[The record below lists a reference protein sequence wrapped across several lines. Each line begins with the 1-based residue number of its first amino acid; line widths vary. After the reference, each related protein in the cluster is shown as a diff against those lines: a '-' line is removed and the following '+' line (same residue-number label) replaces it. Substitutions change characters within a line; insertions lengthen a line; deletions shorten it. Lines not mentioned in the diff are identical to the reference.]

1 MPPPVLYYIRHGET
15 DWNVEGRLQGR
26 CDIPINAQ
34 GRTQADLCGG
44 ILRDLLARDAINPA
58 SLDFVSSPL
67 GRTCETMERLR
78 AVLRLDPATYR
89 TDPRLIEVSFGQWEG
104 FTLAELG
111 ARLPDEIAA
120 RERDKWNFTPPDA
133 ESYAAMSRR
142 MREWYDTLT
151 RDTVAVAHGG
161 TFRGLIVQ
169 LGLASEQEAPF
180 LDVAQGVVYVIQ
192 QDSMA
197 RYA

>member
-15 DWNVEGRLQGR
+15 DWNVEARLQGR
-26 CDIPINAQ
+26 RDIPINSK
-34 GRTQADLCGG
+34 GRAQADRCGEV
-44 ILRDLLARDAINPA
+44 LRDLLARDAIDPA
-58 SLDFVSSPL
+58 GLDFVSSPL
-67 GRTCETMERLR
+67 GRTRETMERLR
-78 AVLRLDPATYR
+78 AVQRLDPAAYR
-89 TDPRLIEVSFGQWEG
+89 VDPRLIEVGFGQWEG
-104 FTLAELG
+104 FTLADLG
-111 ARLPDEIAA
+111 TRFPDAIAA
-120 RERDKWNFTPPDA
+120 RDRDKWNFTPPDA
-133 ESYAAMSRR
+133 ESYATMSRR

-169 LGLASEQEAPF
+169 LGIASAQEAPF

-192 QDSMA
+192 PGSMA

>member
-15 DWNVEGRLQGR
+15 DWNVEGRLQGQ
-26 CDIPINAQ
+26 CDIPINAK

-67 GRTCETMERLR
+67 GRTRETMDRLR
-78 AVLRLDPATYR
+78 AVLQLDPATYR

-111 ARLPDEIAA
+111 ARFPDAIAA

-133 ESYAAMSRR
+133 ESYAATSRR

-161 TFRGLIVQ
+161 TFRGLLVQ

-192 QDSMA
+192 QGGMA